1 MSFEDLI
8 LKASCIAFYVHYNS
22 IVMHLD
28 VCNWLCAGRFGL
40 GWAHDAFYIVCHMF
54 MHSHAYVLSFQS
66 ILWYFELLW
75 DFFDCLLSLSLSL
88 LLSVYVNLL
97 LWNPNVNLLRPET
110 LFIPRHPFLLTL
122 LLSLFG
128 FVIRRPNRTSLR
140 SFLDEAF
147 ILKTKSS
154 CRTSPTSTYP
164 LSSIVGD
171 RGHSVMPQ
179 SLVHPCW
186 SRSFTPKC
194 MDSTTQY
201 LISLLVFEVRA

>member
-1 MSFEDLI
+1 MCATDCVLVGLDWAEPMMLFI
-8 LKASCIAFYVHYNS
+8 LYVTCSCIP
-22 IVMHLD
+22 MHTFFPF
-28 VCNWLCAGRFGL
+28 N
-40 GWAHDAFYIVCHMF
+40 I
-54 MHSHAYVLSFQS
+54 
-66 ILWYFELLW
+66 
-75 DFFDCLLSLSLSL
+75 FFDILNCFGTFLIVFSLSLSLSLSL

-154 CRTSPTSTYP
+154 CRTSPTLTYP

>member
-1 MSFEDLI
+1 MCATDCVLVGLDWVEPMMLFI
-8 LKASCIAFYVHYNS
+8 LHVTC
-22 IVMHLD
+22 
-28 VCNWLCAGRFGL
+28 
-40 GWAHDAFYIVCHMF
+40 
-54 MHSHAYVLSFQS
+54 LSFPCIHSFLS
-66 ILWYFELLW
+66 IYSLIFWTALGLFLLS
-75 DFFDCLLSLSLSL
+75 SLSLP
-88 LLSVYVNLL
+88 LSIYVNLL
-97 LWNPNVNLLRPET
+97 LWHPNGNVLHPRT
-110 LFIPRHPFLLTL
+110 LFVPRHPLLLTL